1 MEEKINKVKK
11 RIKGD
16 RIFISI
22 ILFVMICI
30 ATYTT
35 YEIVKFSFMSSESFA
50 VKVVDK
56 GSLKGLYCLLI
67 DGQNWDTVDYNEYLA
82 SVDENGNINIKMCV
96 IIQEIGTLIKTIIMA
111 IIFCFA
117 YLILVNIYEPFSP
130 KNIYRLRIIA
140 VLTMLL
146 ALLPESVMIIV
157 KLVVFY
163 NVNIS
168 ISQINFF
175 VLMTGVLL
183 GVISEIFNYG
193 HELQEEIE
201 QIA

>member
-1 MEEKINKVKK
+1 
-11 RIKGD
+11 
-16 RIFISI
+16 
-22 ILFVMICI
+22 MIGI

-35 YEIVKFSFMSSESFA
+35 YEIVKFSLMSSESFE
-50 VKVVDK
+50 VKMVDE
-56 GSLKGLYCLLI
+56 GSLKGLYCLFI

-82 SVDENGNINIKMCV
+82 NVDENGNINIKMCV
-96 IIQEIGTLIKTIIMA
+96 IIQEIGTLIKSIIMA

-117 YLILVNIYEPFSP
+117 YLILVNLCEPFSK

-163 NVNIS
+163 NVNIR